1 MIRSTS
7 SGFLNQTNKQAVAQ
21 QQQSPTVQSSPSSN
35 LAAQQSSTSAANL
48 LTSQYYLD
56 PKTIKDEVTKLIE
69 KEKEKDGDE
78 TTNEKLAKITKSLIM
93 NIKATMFNSVN
104 PGILANTVNKQQQ
117 KTPAVVTANQQE
129 SVSQDNVNIHLNYVV
144 SLCYIALKRPQL
156 FISENLVEVYKIN
169 IEIKTNL

>member
-7 SGFLNQTNKQAVAQ
+7 SGFLNQTNKQTVAQ
-21 QQQSPTVQSSPSSN
+21 QQQSPTVQSSASSN
-35 LAAQQSSTSAANL
+35 LAAQQQSSTSAANL

-56 PKTIKDEVTKLIE
+56 PKTIKDEVTKLVA

-104 PGILANTVNKQQQ
+104 PAILANTVNKQQQ
-117 KTPAVVTANQQE
+117 KTPAVVASQQQQDQD
-129 SVSQDNVNIHLNYVV
+129 SVNVHLNYVM
-144 SLCYIALKRPQL
+144 SLSYIALKRPQL
-156 FISENLVEVYKIN
+156 FISENLVEVYKIELSLT
-169 IEIKTNL
+169 I

>member
-21 QQQSPTVQSSPSSN
+21 QQQQSPTVQSSASSN
-35 LAAQQSSTSAANL
+35 LAAQQSSTAAANL

-56 PKTIKDEVTKLIE
+56 PKTIKDEVTKLVE
-69 KEKEKDGDE
+69 KEKEKDGEE

-104 PGILANTVNKQQQ
+104 PAILANTVNKQQQ
-117 KTPAVVTANQQE
+117 KTPSVVASQQQQE
-129 SVSQDNVNIHLNYVV
+129 SVSQDSVNIHLNYVV

-156 FISENLVEVYKIN
+156 FISENLVEVNKI
-169 IEIKTNL
+169 KLSLTN